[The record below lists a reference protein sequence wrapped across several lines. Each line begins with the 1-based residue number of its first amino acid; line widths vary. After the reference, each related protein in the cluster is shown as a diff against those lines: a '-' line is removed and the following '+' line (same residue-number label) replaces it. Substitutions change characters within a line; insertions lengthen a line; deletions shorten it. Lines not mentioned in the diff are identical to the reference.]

1 MNSENKHG
9 KDNSLLLMK
18 PAEEA
23 AMEWINEE
31 VRVPWPEV
39 ERTHEALTVMQY
51 MRACRD
57 VCNHAI
63 GHSPLSDLVKD
74 EKEKAKYKDISYAY
88 CEECV
93 YLFRIPSGAIVLCKG
108 PDPLNAW
115 KNFMEN
121 KVR

>member
-1 MNSENKHG
+1 MIRNLRKRL
-9 KDNSLLLMK
+9 K
-18 PAEEA
+18 

-31 VRVPWPEV
+31 ARVPWSEV

-74 EKEKAKYKDISYAY
+74 EKEKTKKVLYTFLAFV
-88 CEECV
+88 V
-93 YLFRIPSGAIVLCKG
+93 YIGIVI
-108 PDPLNAW
+108 
-115 KNFMEN
+115 
-121 KVR
+121 

>member
-1 MNSENKHG
+1 MSMIRNLWKRI
-9 KDNSLLLMK
+9 K
-18 PAEEA
+18 

-31 VRVPWPEV
+31 ARVPWSEV

-74 EKEKAKYKDISYAY
+74 GNEKVKYKDISYTY
-88 CEECV
+88 CEERV
-93 YLFRIPSGAIVLCKG
+93 YLFKIPSGAIVLCKG
-108 PDPLNAW
+108 PNPLDAW
-115 KNFMEN
+115 KTSMEN
-121 KVR
+121 KVK